1 MPGSEGRLCGGGR
14 RRGGAYDVT
23 VDEQSAATVV
33 SHDRLS
39 KFAP

>member
-1 MPGSEGRLCGGGR
+1 M
-14 RRGGAYDVT
+14 T